1 MMDLAPVVFIVDDDL
16 SFRNSLERLLRSVGL
31 RVETFASADAFLE
44 RPPYDGPC
52 CLVLDVRMPGMSGLD
67 LQEALT
73 IAEDPIPIIFITAHG
88 DIAMSVRAM
97 KRGAMDFLPKPVHDQ
112 DLLEAIQQAIDRDVH
127 ARAQRAITQRI
138 RQRLQSLTPR
148 QREVLSLVVA
158 GLLNKQIAAVLGMSE
173 RTVKMHRAH
182 IMEKMQVHSV
192 AQLVSQADRIGL
204 IPHESLSSLGYV
216 Q

>member
-1 MMDLAPVVFIVDDDL
+1 MMELEPLVFIVDDDL
-16 SFRNSLERLLRSVGL
+16 SYRSSLERLVRSAGL
-31 RVETFASADAFLE
+31 RVETFASADAFLQ
-44 RPPYDGPC
+44 RPPHDGPC

-67 LQEALT
+67 LQEELT
-73 IAEDPIPIIFITAHG
+73 TGEYAIPIIFITAHG
-88 DIAMSVRAM
+88 DVTTSVRAM
-97 KRGAMDFLPKPVHDQ
+97 KMGAMDFLPKPVHAQ
-112 DLLEAIQQAIDRDVH
+112 DLLESIQQAIDRDVH
-127 ARAQRAITQRI
+127 ARAQRAIIRRI
-138 RQRLQSLTPR
+138 QQRLQSLTPR

-182 IMEKMQVHSV
+182 IMEKMQAHSV

-204 IPHESLSSLGYV
+204 IPHESLSSLGSV